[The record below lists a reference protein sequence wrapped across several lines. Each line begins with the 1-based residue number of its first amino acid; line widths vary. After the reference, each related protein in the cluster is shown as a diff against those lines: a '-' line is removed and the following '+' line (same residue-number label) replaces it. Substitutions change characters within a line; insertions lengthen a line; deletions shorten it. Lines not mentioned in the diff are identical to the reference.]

1 MEEFD
6 FEPFEQELKG
16 ILNKY
21 SVDNQLDTPDF
32 ILAAHIV
39 QHLRSLEILIDDTAI
54 HKNINK

>member
-21 SVDNQLDTPDF
+21 SVDNQLSTPDF
-32 ILAAHIV
+32 ILATHIV
-39 QHLRSLEILIDDTAI
+39 SCLRSLEILIDDTDI
-54 HKNINK
+54 HKTI